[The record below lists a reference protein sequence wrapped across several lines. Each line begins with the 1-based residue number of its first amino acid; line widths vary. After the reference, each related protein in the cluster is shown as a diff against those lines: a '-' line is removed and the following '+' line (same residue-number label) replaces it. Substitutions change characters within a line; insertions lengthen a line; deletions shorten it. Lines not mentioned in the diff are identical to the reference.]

1 MDWFNLIINV
11 IAIFIGLGVYLIIM
25 HTKWGRE
32 HEQYQFA
39 IMLAAV
45 LAACLVGG
53 ILRVAVQWLVA

>member
-1 MDWFNLIINV
+1 M

-53 ILRVAVQWLVA
+53 ILRVAVQGLVA